1 MKYDDAEIYFLNFEN
16 DDLPNEVGATHI
28 GMFMAWLIIH
38 NLVSEDL
45 QEEAAEEIEKVKSR
59 EITGRDFV
67 VDICDCK
74 LFDEEL
80 NEEGNGFDIWYYEK
94 NYIEDYCQVFEITG
108 DATVEFCSV
117 EDNWENFDKLAPVL
131 DKRFEDWKKACA

>member
-16 DDLPNEVGATHI
+16 DDLPNEAGATHI
-28 GMFMAWLIIH
+28 GMFVAWLIIH

-80 NEEGNGFDIWYYEK
+80 NEEGNEFTTWYYETK
-94 NYIEDYCQVFEITG
+94 YIEDYCQVFEITG
-108 DATVEFCSV
+108 GTTVEFCSV